1 MAQCDDGLSR
11 QQEVFAAASR
21 PFDTMC
27 RYPFHL
33 VAGKAKRVVLLTVTE
48 LQQLGDQRLRQSL
61 IPKLIQLV
69 PAVAIYPLLLI
80 TL

>member
-1 MAQCDDGLSR
+1 MGGNA
-11 QQEVFAAASR
+11 
-21 PFDTMC
+21 
-27 RYPFHL
+27 FHS
-33 VAGKAKRVVLLTVTE
+33 VAGKAERVVLLAVAAF
-48 LQQLGDQRLRQSL
+48 QQLRDHRFRQGL